1 MTNGYK
7 YRSGDGGPEL
17 RADRFGATTELVKR
31 FEGLFRKRVP
41 CTPLQAHV
49 VPKTADRV
57 LTWKVEQTLQC
68 MGASRIYVP
77 AGCETIFPKA
87 LNHQSKRLC
96 RIEYVG

>member
-41 CTPLQAHV
+41 CTPLRAHV

-57 LTWKVEQTLQC
+57 LT
-68 MGASRIYVP
+68 
-77 AGCETIFPKA
+77 
-87 LNHQSKRLC
+87 
-96 RIEYVG
+96 